1 MDPRGALLARRQRL
15 RLLLAQE
22 ILFLAEAVQAAAVA
36 VVVCAGG
43 CRAEEEGFLLDA
55 FCEQGFSCVGGV
67 SA

>member
-22 ILFLAEAVQAAAVA
+22 ILFLAEAVEATTVA
-36 VVVCAGG
+36 VVVCAWG

-55 FCEQGFSCVGGV
+55 LCEQGFGCVRGV